1 MRVLD
6 ANFLIDYLNGKPAA
20 KRFYESKGGDRE
32 VWIAPAPAYAETL
45 VGVGNLP
52 GASVEEAVDAL
63 SWTEVYAVDE
73 AVSEGA
79 GYVAEEIGS
88 EGPFLDGVDAVV
100 AAVGRDLDAPVV
112 SADGD
117 LTHEETRR
125 VVEVENYRTAAGG
138 K

>member
-6 ANFLIDYLNGKPAA
+6 ANYLTDYLNGESAA
-20 KRFYESKGGDRE
+20 KRFYEAKGGDRE

-52 GASVEEAVDAL
+52 GASVEAAIDAL

-73 AVSEGA
+73 AVSEEA
-79 GYVAEEIGS
+79 GYVAEEIGP
-88 EGPFLDGVDAVV
+88 EGPFLGGVDATV
-100 AAVGRDLDAPVV
+100 AAVGRELGAPVV
-112 SADGD
+112 SADCD

-125 VVEVENYRTAAGG
+125 VIDVENYRTDDGG
-138 K
+138 